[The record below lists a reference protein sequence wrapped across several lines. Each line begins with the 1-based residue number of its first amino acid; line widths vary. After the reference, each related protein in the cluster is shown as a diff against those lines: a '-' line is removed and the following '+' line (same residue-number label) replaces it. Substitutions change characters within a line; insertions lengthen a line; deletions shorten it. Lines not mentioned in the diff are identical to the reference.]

1 MKLITSVMKDS
12 KKINQIAHL
21 ARAGTDSVVYGV
33 SDSQKRHIA
42 NTVAEVTGFR
52 GLYVAWNEMQARQ
65 AYLDLSYLT
74 GDKAVY
80 LSNREI
86 MLYDVEAR
94 SFEQTHERIASLA
107 RILNG
112 DYRFIV
118 TSGEA
123 LMHYLMDPE
132 DFSRQLV
139 TLKPGDE
146 VDISQLEMKLLE
158 MGYETGT
165 VFKTRRNSGHISGQL
180 RNAVPY

>member
-12 KKINQIAHL
+12 KKINYIANL
-21 ARAGTDSVVYGV
+21 ARTGTDSVVNGV

-42 NTVAEVTGFR
+42 NTVAEMTGLK

-74 GDKAVY
+74 GEKAIY

-94 SFEQTHERIASLA
+94 SFEQTHERVASLA
-107 RILNG
+107 RIING

-123 LMHYLMDPE
+123 LMHYLMDPD
-132 DFSRQLV
+132 DFEKQLI
-139 TLKPGDE
+139 TLKP
-146 VDISQLEMKLLE
+146 VILL
-158 MGYETGT
+158 M
-165 VFKTRRNSGHISGQL
+165 
-180 RNAVPY
+180 